1 MKLVYIAG
9 PFSPTARQRT
19 RIAECSPGSRR
30 IAEHNCIRANITKA
44 EGLAL
49 LVADSGH
56 MPVCPHTNTG
66 HPDFLKLQ
74 TPEFWYNGTL
84 ELMRRCDAIA
94 LVDGWE
100 ESNGAC
106 REVIE
111 ACARKLGRW
120 QDGGVIEYRW
130 TQGETNTRPLVD
142 AARAALRSRG
152 QEP

>member
-9 PFSPTARQRT
+9 PFTPTARQRA
-19 RIAECSPGSRR
+19 RIAECSPSGQR

-56 MPVCPHTNTG
+56 MPVCPHANTG
-66 HPDFLKLQ
+66 DPRFLALQ
-74 TPEFWYNGTL
+74 TPEFWYEGTL

-94 LVDGWE
+94 LVDDWQ

-111 ACARKLGRW
+111 AARWAFDEWRHGDPHLALMHPAQRM
-120 QDGGVIEYRW
+120 
-130 TQGETNTRPLVD
+130 
-142 AARAALRSRG
+142 RAEIALRSRG
-152 QEP
+152 LEP

>member
-9 PFSPTARQRT
+9 PFTPTARQRAL
-19 RIAECSPGSRR
+19 IAECSPGSQR
-30 IAEHNCIRANITKA
+30 IAAHNCIRANITKA
-44 EGLAL
+44 TGLAL

-74 TPEFWYNGTL
+74 TPEFWYAGTL
-84 ELMRRCDAIA
+84 ELLRRCDAIA
-94 LVDGWE
+94 LTDDWQ

-111 ACARKLGRW
+111 AIRLGKLEW
-120 QDGGVIEYRW
+120 HGGKLHTSPLYEW
-130 TQGETNTRPLVD
+130 T
-142 AARAALRSRG
+142 AIAALRSRG